1 MHSPE
6 QGEQQ
11 HQEHVLLP
19 DAPATAMA
27 AVGLFSLNGIFKAG
41 CFAGLIT
48 ANHTWGA
55 EWGFAELL
63 RFSRKDFQSGG
74 WPGVGRGL
82 IPSRAFPATVPCG
95 ERAGE
100 GQVRM
105 PDSG

>member
-1 MHSPE
+1 MHTPE

-55 EWGFAELL
+55 EWGFAELPG
-63 RFSRKDFQSGG
+63 FSRKELIFNLGG
-74 WPGVGRGL
+74 GL
-82 IPSRAFPATVPCG
+82 G
-95 ERAGE
+95 WG
-100 GQVRM
+100 G
-105 PDSG
+105 G